1 MSPVS
6 ATYWHISGYIIFWV
20 LFAIAFGLFAQRG
33 YLLFRLLRL
42 GQKEKRS
49 ENIRQRIKAVLIE
62 VLPQWCNLKSVTRKD
77 LAGLGHALMFW
88 GFSFFFIGY
97 VIFIGLSGGFGLAS
111 VLEGS
116 TFETIYS
123 SILDIAGVL
132 VIIAIVWAAI
142 RRYLLKPSRLKVSA
156 EAGIILLLV
165 FSLMILHFCIEGF
178 GYEAYHVPTSWPPV
192 GAAFANLLS
201 GTGLSDNTLVAIY
214 RLVWWLHYAIIL
226 GFMIYIPRSKHL
238 HLLWSPFNLFFKSL
252 EPKGALKP
260 IDLEQTET
268 FGVAK
273 IQDFTWKDLL
283 DLYTCAECGRCHDN
297 CPAQIGGQSLSPRD
311 VILHLKEHLLEVG
324 PTLLSS
330 KAEETPA
337 DSNKAMIGDIISHEE
352 IWECTTCRTCQEICP
367 VGIEQMTKIIDMRRN
382 LTLEQALVPETAEGA
397 LKSIETRGHPW
408 RGTTL
413 SRTDWAEGLDIK
425 ILAEDS
431 DIDVLFWVGCTSA
444 LEERSMKIA
453 QAVAKILKQAE
464 VNFGILGAEESCC
477 GEPARRL
484 GNEYLFQIQAEKNIE
499 LLKSYNVKKIVT
511 ACPHGYNTLKHEY
524 PQFGGKFEV
533 IHHTEFITDLLEQ
546 GKLKTNKG
554 AGGIVTYHDACYLG
568 RYNDIIKPPREILSR
583 LTNVTLVEMEH
594 NRKLAFCC
602 GGGGGHM
609 WLEEHQGRRINE
621 LRTEQAIETKAQIVA
636 TACPFCLQMFEDGI
650 KTKAAEESLKVK
662 DIAELVAEYIISQ
675 KD

>member
-6 ATYWHISGYIIFWV
+6 ATYWNISGYVIFWV
-20 LFAIAFGLFAQRG
+20 LFAIALVLFAQRA

-49 ENIRQRIKAVLIE
+49 ESIGRRIKIMLVE

-77 LAGLGHALMFW
+77 LAGLGHALLFW
-88 GFSFFFIGY
+88 GFGLFFIGY

-116 TFETIYS
+116 AFETVYS

-142 RRYLLKPSRLKVSA
+142 RHYLLKPSRLKVSA
-156 EAGIILLLV
+156 EAGIILLLI
-165 FSLMILHFCIEGF
+165 FSLMILHFFIEGF
-178 GYEAYHVPTSWPPV
+178 GYAAYHIQDSWPPI
-192 GAAFANLLS
+192 GAAVARFLTGTELS
-201 GTGLSDNTLVAIY
+201 ESTLVAAY
-214 RLVWWLHYAIIL
+214 RSVWWLHYAIIL
-226 GFMIYIPRSKHL
+226 GFMVYIPRSKHL
-238 HLLWSPFNLFFKSL
+238 HILLAPFNVFFKSL
-252 EPKGALKP
+252 EPKGAFKS
-260 IDLEQTET
+260 IDLEKVET

-297 CPAQIGGQSLSPRD
+297 CPAQLSGQPLSPRD

-324 PTLLSS
+324 PALLSG
-330 KAEETPA
+330 KTAEAPA
-337 DSNKAMIGDIISHEE
+337 NPDKTMIGEIISQEE
-352 IWECTTCRTCQEICP
+352 IWECTTCRACQEVCP

-382 LTLEQALVPETAEGA
+382 LALEQALVPETGEGA
-397 LKSIETRGHPW
+397 LKSIEARGHPW

-413 SRTDWAEGLDIK
+413 SRTDWTEGLDIK

-444 LEERSMKIA
+444 LEERSVKIA
-453 QAVAKILKQAE
+453 QAMAKILKASG
-464 VNFGILGAEESCC
+464 VNFGILGPEESCC

-484 GNEYLFQIQAEKNIE
+484 GNEYLFQLQAEKNIE
-499 LLKSYNVKKIVT
+499 LLKRYDVKKIVIT
-511 ACPHGYNTLKHEY
+511 CPHGYNALKHEY

-533 IHHTEFITDLLEQ
+533 VHHSEFIADLLKQ
-546 GKLKTNKG
+546 GKLKINRGTG
-554 AGGIVTYHDACYLG
+554 DTVTYHDACYLG
-568 RYNDIIKPPREILSR
+568 RYNDIFEPPRKILSS
-583 LTNVTLVEMEH
+583 LPGITLVEMEQ
-594 NRKLAFCC
+594 NRKRGFCC

-609 WLEEHQGRRINE
+609 WLEEHKGRRINE
-621 LRTEQAIETKAQIVA
+621 MRSEQAIETKAQVVA

-650 KTKAAEESLKVK
+650 KTKAAEESLKVM
-662 DIAELVAEYIISQ
+662 DIAELVAESLV
-675 KD
+675 